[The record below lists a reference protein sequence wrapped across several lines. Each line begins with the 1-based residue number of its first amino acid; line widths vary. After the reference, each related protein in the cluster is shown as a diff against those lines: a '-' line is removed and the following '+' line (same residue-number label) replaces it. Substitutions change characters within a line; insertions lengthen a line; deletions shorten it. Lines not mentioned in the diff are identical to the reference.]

1 MKLPHIKHEVDRL
14 RADAADVLEPGEDFV
29 AAVPI
34 ERIGRLALMDAGMVG
49 GLVGQGISK
58 YEEKRDASHL
68 VDLPLA
74 EISFGMCGV
83 IVAATDRRI
92 LAFAR
97 GATGK
102 AGDLLGAWPLEGTTV
117 ESSVHFA
124 GQGARVRSLR
134 FVLPDHTLLAG
145 ECDAIAHHKSA
156 QQLEDALHH
165 AA

>member
-14 RADAADVLEPGEDFV
+14 RADVADVLEPGEDFV
-29 AAVPI
+29 AAVPLERTGRVALI
-34 ERIGRLALMDAGMVG
+34 EGGMVG
-49 GLVGQGISK
+49 GLVSQGISK
-58 YEEKRDASHL
+58 HQEKRDAAHL
-68 VDLPLA
+68 GDLPLA
-74 EISFGMCGV
+74 DVSFGTYGV

-102 AGDLLGAWPLEGTTV
+102 AGNLLGAWPLEGTTV
-117 ESSVHFA
+117 ESSVHFV